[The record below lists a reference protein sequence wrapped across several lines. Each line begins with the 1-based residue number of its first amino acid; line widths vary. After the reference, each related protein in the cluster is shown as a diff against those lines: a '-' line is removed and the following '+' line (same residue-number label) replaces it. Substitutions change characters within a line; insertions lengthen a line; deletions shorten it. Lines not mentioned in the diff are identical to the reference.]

1 MKRKKY
7 IAEKPCKEF
16 MDRATTKKPIWA
28 IELYI
33 TSLFILIWVSAK
45 NVPRKVENNPKKS
58 RISCRSM
65 KNTFVEQMNLTKKQ
79 RIAILGMIE
88 KIIVEL
94 RGAPS

>member
-1 MKRKKY
+1 
-7 IAEKPCKEF
+7 
-16 MDRATTKKPIWA
+16 
-28 IELYI
+28 
-33 TSLFILIWVSAK
+33 
-45 NVPRKVENNPKKS
+45 
-58 RISCRSM
+58 M